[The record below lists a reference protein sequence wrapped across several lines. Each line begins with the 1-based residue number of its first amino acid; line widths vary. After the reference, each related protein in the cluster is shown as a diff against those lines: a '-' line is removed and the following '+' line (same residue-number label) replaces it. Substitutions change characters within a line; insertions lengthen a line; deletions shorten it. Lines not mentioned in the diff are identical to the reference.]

1 MHFKSVMDH
10 VSILEPADAAISGNM
25 PLAVSGTG
33 VAARKAGRRLFTF
46 IYHTESYINVKVFL
60 QPLGPLRTVIE
71 MYPVMSTF
79 LMVSAR

>member
-46 IYHTESYINVKVFL
+46 IYHTESHINVKVFL
-60 QPLGPLRTVIE
+60 QPLGPLRTV
-71 MYPVMSTF
+71 
-79 LMVSAR
+79 